1 MSFEKKNLAICLTGQ
16 LRSWHICYKNFIDK
30 VYNHNKEHY
39 NIYLF
44 MAIPNK
50 EINKTDLYIDNIIYK
65 TFVDDPNIQIPNFIN
80 AKGFGGIKDVGSVG
94 GIKAAMYQLQNIYD
108 TYTLLLDYEKT
119 NNINFDIIMR
129 VRNDVLFQ
137 TDICVNEYIDK
148 INDNVL
154 IIPSFAS
161 WTGVNDRF
169 AIGNK
174 NVMSIYMSMI
184 KFANDYNNYPIFNL
198 ESLVTAI
205 LNNKKIKY
213 FRSNKILFSLVRSN
227 GNVYAEK

>member
-1 MSFEKKNLAICLTGQ
+1 
-16 LRSWHICYKNFIDK
+16 
-30 VYNHNKEHY
+30 
-39 NIYLF
+39 
-44 MAIPNK
+44 
-50 EINKTDLYIDNIIYK
+50 LYIDNIIYK
-65 TFVDDPNIQIPNFIN
+65 TFVDDPNIKIPNFIN

-108 TYTLLLDYEKT
+108 TYTLLLDYEKS

-148 INDNVL
+148 INDNLL
-154 IIPSFAS
+154 IIPSFGS
-161 WTGVNDRF
+161 YCGVNDRF

-174 NVMSIYMSMI
+174 NVMSIYMLMI

-198 ESLVTAI
+198 ESLVNLI
-205 LNNKKIKY
+205 LNNKKLNILDQIKY
-213 FRSNKILFSLVRSN
+213 YLAL
-227 GNVYAEK
+227 